1 MDFLLGGVTRVIDA
15 MAQILQ
21 GFSFTRNLG
30 EDIAKISPYL
40 QKANAIIPIDA
51 ALAVLSLFIT
61 VQLALVAYY
70 WITRMLNLLRG
81 AG

>member
-1 MDFLLGGVTRVIDA
+1 MDFVLRGVTGVINA
-15 MAQILQ
+15 MASVLQ

-40 QKANAIIPIDA
+40 QKANMLLPIDA
-51 ALAVLSLFIT
+51 ALAVLGLW
-61 VQLALVAYY
+61 VAVNLALVAYY
-70 WITRMLNLLRG
+70 WITRTINLIRG